1 MATAA
6 EQFYELATKAKALEQ
21 SYVSLLSDNK
31 TLKTKIE
38 YYEKVISDGV
48 PDDATPLEKSIYQRA
63 IDELPA
69 TRNKLEQSQQDEVRV
84 NQEMQSAREASLE
97 FGRQN
102 DQAIKEEYRK
112 SLEQK
117 QADQAADPTSTVKS
131 PENTNPDKTAAE
143 SDRRMR
149 DAETVG
155 KVDEPSSTGSGAYKD
170 EFKGVDE
177 AVQKNREADLEF
189 ERESRRRPA
198 GVPDG
203 AEKPQVKSAEVN
215 VYDAKGSLKNRD
227 LRVKIRVP
235 TAYLKAT
242 TIGLSRELEQ
252 LGGIV
257 FPYTPTIAI
266 EHKAN
271 YTSSTPIHNNYT
283 IWFYKNSESPPIN
296 IAGTFTVQNE
306 KDAGVFLA
314 TVHLL
319 RSLTK
324 MRFGGKNG
332 DTNSGSPPP
341 VCRLDAYG
349 DYMFRNVPVVIS
361 SFRIDLPKDVDYF
374 VLGKG
379 PAGNSVY
386 GIASVPTR
394 CEVQLTCIPIYSKA
408 EMQKFTVTK
417 YLTDREFKKQG
428 YI

>member
-1 MATAA
+1 MSNVTDEWNRLLAKSKEA
-6 EQFYELATKAKALEQ
+6 ELKYRKLFDDKYQIELKIKYYEGKISQGIADDDGPLLKNLYQQAVEQLPIEKAKLDQNLQDQITFKE
-21 SYVSLLSDNK
+21 
-31 TLKTKIE
+31 E
-38 YYEKVISDGV
+38 F
-48 PDDATPLEKSIYQRA
+48 RA
-63 IDELPA
+63 
-69 TRNKLEQSQQDEVRV
+69 
-84 NQEMQSAREASLE
+84 AREASLE

>member
-1 MATAA
+1 MSDINTQWDKLLA
-6 EQFYELATKAKALEQ
+6 EEKEAESKYRKLFDDKYRLELNIREREGRINQGIDDDDVPLLKNLYQKA
-21 SYVSLLSDNK
+21 VN
-31 TLKTKIE
+31 
-38 YYEKVISDGV
+38 
-48 PDDATPLEKSIYQRA
+48 
-63 IDELPA
+63 ELPILKA
-69 TRNKLEQSQQDEVRV
+69 QLAQNLQDQVTFKQQYND
-84 NQEMQSAREASLE
+84 AREATRA
-97 FGRQN
+97 FTKQN
-102 DQAIKEEYRK
+102 DQAIKEEGRK

-117 QADQAADPTSTVKS
+117 LADQAADPKSTVKNPS
-131 PENTNPDKTAAE
+131 ATNSDTTAAE

-189 ERESRRRPA
+189 ERESRRRPV

-252 LGGIV
+252 LGGII

-283 IWFYKNSESPPIN
+283 IWFYKNSETPPIN
-296 IAGTFTVQNE
+296 ITGTFTVQNE

-379 PAGNSVY
+379 PSGNSVY

-394 CEVQLTCIPIYSKA
+394 CEIQLTCIPIYSKA

-428 YI
+428 YL

>member
-1 MATAA
+1 MSTVTDEWDRLLAKSKEA
-6 EQFYELATKAKALEQ
+6 ELKYRKLFDDKYQIELKIKYYEGKISQGIADDDGPLLKNLYQQAVDGLPIEKAKLAQNL
-21 SYVSLLSDNK
+21 
-31 TLKTKIE
+31 
-38 YYEKVISDGV
+38 
-48 PDDATPLEKSIYQRA
+48 
-63 IDELPA
+63 
-69 TRNKLEQSQQDEVRV
+69 QDQITFKEEFRV
-84 NQEMQSAREASLE
+84 AREASLE

-102 DQAIKEEYRK
+102 DQAIKEEGRK
-112 SLEQK
+112 AFEQK
-117 QADQAADPTSTVKS
+117 LADQAADPKSTVKS
-131 PENTNPDKTAAE
+131 PENTNPDKTAVE

-177 AVQKNREADLEF
+177 AVQKNKEADLEF
-189 ERESRRRPA
+189 ERESRRRPV

-252 LGGIV
+252 LGGII

-283 IWFYKNSESPPIN
+283 IWFYKNSETPPIN

-428 YI
+428 YL